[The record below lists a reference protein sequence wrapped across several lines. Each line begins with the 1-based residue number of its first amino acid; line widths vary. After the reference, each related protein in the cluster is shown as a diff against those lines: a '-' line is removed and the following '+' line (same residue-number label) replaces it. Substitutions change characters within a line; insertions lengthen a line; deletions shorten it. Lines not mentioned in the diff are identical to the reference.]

1 MKIILLLEHFCMAEK
16 NKLIVL
22 GIMLALHAADII
34 PFIVSG
40 TILLI
45 GMSVYYIWVAVHNC
59 RRTLEFYIFI
69 GMNVFWILY
78 AIAYAINY

>member
-1 MKIILLLEHFCMAEK
+1 MVGPDFFNSHK
-16 NKLIVL
+16 NKLIAIV
-22 GIMLALHAADII
+22 IMLALHAAGIV

-45 GMSVYYIWVAVHNC
+45 GMSVYYIWIAVNNC

-69 GMNVFWILY
+69 GINVFWILS
-78 AIAYAINY
+78 AIAYAITH